1 MKKTA
6 AIPHDTTAESYV
18 LGSLMLHSDI
28 IDEWDELNAEYFF
41 LPAHQSILAAITT
54 IRAGGGM
61 PDLLTVTQRLDERGE
76 LERVGGPGV
85 LTEMYSHGGGRD
97 PQLPCRHPPRLH
109 GPPSHLGTPPA
120 ACPSPPKTQPSMS
133 RRSWPKP
140 ARAS

>member
-54 IRAGGGM
+54 IRAGGGS
-61 PDLLTVTQRLDERGE
+61 LARISH
-76 LERVGGPGV
+76 RV
-85 LTEMYSHGGGRD
+85 HIRD
-97 PQLPCRHPPRLH
+97 PAP
-109 GPPSHLGTPPA
+109 
-120 ACPSPPKTQPSMS
+120 
-133 RRSWPKP
+133 
-140 ARAS
+140 